1 MYLRLSSSG
10 SRAATGVPMFT
21 RAGVFSGT
29 VRWPSSEDGKVAGS
43 FSANTRAAV
52 TASAVLPPPRL
63 SVYLTLARR
72 NEPAS
77 DRNVV

>member
-1 MYLRLSSSG
+1 ML
-10 SRAATGVPMFT
+10 TP
-21 RAGVFSGT
+21 AGVFSGT
-29 VRWPSSEDGKVAGS
+29 VRRPFSVDGKVAGS
-43 FSANTRAAV
+43 FSAKTRSAV

-63 SVYLTLARR
+63 SVYVTLARR